1 MIQTSKEQF
10 HIAYDATQDRLLL
23 RVTGGPGG
31 EFRVWLTR
39 RYSELLL
46 NVLIN
51 IMDKNG
57 GMRGIASHP
66 DTLNVLR
73 GNAFTQH
80 TGSSIPVDPEA
91 AMPLGADG
99 ILGYR
104 ITYGATLS
112 GNTSLQL
119 LPEQGPGVNLDL
131 DRTMVYLIY
140 NLLEQGVAQ
149 ADWRVRVEGQSKDP
163 VH

>member
-1 MIQTSKEQF
+1 MSEIKEQF
-10 HIAYDATQDRLLL
+10 HITYDATQDRLLL
-23 RVTGGPGG
+23 QVTGGSAG

-46 NVLIN
+46 NVLIR

-57 GMRGIASHP
+57 GMRDISSHP
-66 DTLNVLR
+66 STLNLLR

-80 TGSSIPVDPEA
+80 TGPGIQRDPA
-91 AMPLGADG
+91 NTMPLGTDG

-104 ITYGATLS
+104 ITYGASVS
-112 GNTSLQL
+112 GKTSLQL
-119 LPEQGPGVNLDL
+119 LPEQGPGLNLDL

-140 NLLEQGVAQ
+140 NLLEQGVSQ
-149 ADWRVRVEGQSKDP
+149 ADWRVRLEGQSKDP